1 MKILGLIIPVT
12 GMAIVFI
19 MLMLGKIILQKLDF
33 VIDKKLNNLFHE
45 TEELNESVNELREE

>member
-19 MLMLGKIILQKLDF
+19 VLMLGKIILQKLDF

-45 TEELNESVNELREE
+45 TEELNESVNELR